1 MKYEF
6 VEGISLADA
15 AARAY
20 GRDPDELFMNSAL
33 AMLDL
38 TLSNPPELK
47 NAVTI
52 HINLPAHDLEA
63 LLYDFL
69 NEFLYYRDT
78 RSLILRPLSVKIQ
91 QNDSGC
97 FMTCAAAG
105 ETIDHSRHIM
115 SAEIKAVTL
124 HEFKI
129 EHTAEGYISL
139 VVYDL

>member
-6 VEGISLADA
+6 IEGITLADA

-38 TLSNPPELK
+38 TLSNPSGLK
-47 NAVTI
+47 IAVTI
-52 HINLPAHDLEA
+52 NIDLSAPDLEA

-97 FMTCAAAG
+97 SMTCAAGG
-105 ETIDHSRHIM
+105 EEIDRSRHIM

-124 HEFKI
+124 HEFRI
-129 EHTAEGYISL
+129 ERSAEGYVSL